1 MLDPVRPHGR
11 RDLPTE
17 AFFAARSIGV
27 GHMRKTGRSRRVRDR
42 LTAVVAAIGVA
53 SLAAGFV
60 VMGTATTA
68 QAEGDNVWVCKYTG
82 KPVGGETASHVVPQ
96 SAVQLG
102 EWFTDGQRWSIAV
115 MVVTE
120 PGNQV
125 EKDVAFALC
134 PTVVDPVAPYASGED
149 CGEDGALI
157 IPEQPEGVV
166 VNQTPEGTGPGT
178 YTITFL
184 ADAGYVLPP
193 ETLTTYTVVV
203 NEAIPYQS
211 TDPGA
216 ACYVP
221 SQSHQVTAVDPTVVQ
236 STRCDV
242 EGSYTIPA
250 TEGVQY
256 LLDDA
261 AFAAGT
267 YSGPKSGEITAEAL
281 QGYKLTNPDFSFAL
295 NIAPAADCPPPPP
308 PTVDLCS
315 NLDGN
320 QATVPEGYERDA
332 QTNVCTQ
339 IPVPD
344 EATAVEPTAKQSEEC
359 EVEGTYSIP
368 ATAGVLYLLD
378 GEPLTAGTYDGP
390 VEGVVTAV
398 ELEGYVLTNPD
409 FEYQLLVEA
418 AEACPAE
425 VLPTEA
431 VDVCPNLPGDQE
443 AVPNGYEM
451 EDGRCVRTEQAQPK
465 PPAERPAEVL
475 GTEAAVPTEVD
486 AGLVGPTDTPGGS
499 RSPLGQALMAAGL
512 MLLVI
517 AGTMQAGRRER
528 GVHEA

>member
-68 QAEGDNVWVCKYTG
+68 QAEGDNAWVCKYVG
-82 KPVGGETASHVVPQ
+82 KPEVGEAAHHVIPQ
-96 SAVQLG
+96 SAVEVG
-102 EWFTDGQRWSIAV
+102 DWFKDGQVWSIAV
-115 MVVTE
+115 MLVTD
-120 PGNQV
+120 PNS
-125 EKDVAFALC
+125 KDEADEAFELC
-134 PTVVDPVAPYASGED
+134 PPYEPPITLVTAVAATVVQSTECEVE
-149 CGEDGALI
+149 
-157 IPEQPEGVV
+157 
-166 VNQTPEGTGPGT
+166 GT
-178 YTITFL
+178 YTIPVTTGVQYLLDGVAIAAGEYDGPVEGVITAEALTGYEL
-184 ADAGYVLPP
+184 ANPDFSFMLDV
-193 ETLTTYTVVV
+193 
-203 NEAIPYQS
+203 
-211 TDPGA
+211 DPA
-216 ACYVP
+216 EECDTP
-221 SQSHQVTAVDPTVVQ
+221 SHRVTAVDPTVVQ

-261 AFAAGT
+261 AIAAGT

-295 NIAPAADCPPPPP
+295 NVAPAADCPPPPP

-332 QTNVCTQ
+332 QTNVCTE

-499 RSPLGQALMAAGL
+499 SSPLGQALMAAGL
-512 MLLVI
+512 MLLVL